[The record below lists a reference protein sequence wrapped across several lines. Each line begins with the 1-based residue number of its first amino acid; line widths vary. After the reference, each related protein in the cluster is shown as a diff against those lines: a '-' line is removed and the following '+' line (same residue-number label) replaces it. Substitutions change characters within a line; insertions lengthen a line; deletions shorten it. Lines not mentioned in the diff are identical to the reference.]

1 MRDKATVVLDI
12 LAGLQMFHDDTI
24 LGSVYADLYQAVGI
38 MLLSPDHVTDAE
50 RRLFLDAISQL
61 PEPDQQIV
69 RLLLKE
75 VMTVAG

>member
-38 MLLSPDHVTDAE
+38 MLLHDHVTDAE
-50 RRLFLDAISQL
+50 RRLFLDAINRL

-69 RLLLKE
+69 LLLLKE